1 MMMTEDCSRFDAG
14 QARLLSPGGHLC
26 LSNTIRIL
34 ETQTPEYLAGAGTH
48 THELSPPIVR
58 GWFGG
63 TDYMPELVLPD
74 FLFRISDAYP
84 PKRQESILDRNCDIS
99 IQRSR

>member
-48 THELSPPIVR
+48 TFASDRPRLVR
-58 GWFGG
+58 RHRLHAG
-63 TDYMPELVLPD
+63 TCPAG
-74 FLFRISDAYP
+74 FLFQN
-84 PKRQESILDRNCDIS
+84 KRRLSAEASGINP
-99 IQRSR
+99 